1 MTRAVRPAKPHGHS
15 PRADTPLLLR
25 TKSLSGYS
33 WLVHGFSTRG
43 CGNLSFATDAS
54 IVGANVERNRQ
65 RLLAAL
71 LPAAKKRSLRFRLV
85 TLRQIHSDIVRIADG
100 PHRRASREPDGALRL
115 GGDALITARPGLLLV
130 VQTADC
136 LPILLVDPEQRVV
149 ANVHAGWRGTLARIV
164 AKTIGQMQA
173 RFGVEPRRLRAAI
186 GPGIHAC
193 CYEVGR
199 EIYERYAAQF
209 PAADSLFRRFEP
221 SPSEAHWHP
230 KITGRPL
237 KPFGQSPAPASSG
250 ASAETTRWF
259 LDLVEANRQ
268 QLRAA
273 GLSPANIALLDTC
286 TACRTDLFFSHRAEA
301 GRTGRQMALVGLLF

>member
-1 MTRAVRPAKPHGHS
+1 MKARGAASRATVLWRASRPI
-15 PRADTPLLLR
+15 LR
-25 TKSLSGYS
+25 NRLLSGYS
-33 WLVHGFSTRG
+33 WLVHGFSLRP
-43 CGNLSFATDAS
+43 CGNLSFAADAS
-54 IVGANVERNRQ
+54 IVGENVERNRR

-71 LPAAKKRSLRFRLV
+71 LPAAGKRRREFTLV
-85 TLRQIHSDIVRIADG
+85 TLRQIHSDIVRVADG
-100 PHRRASREPDGALRL
+100 QNPRAGREPDGALRL
-115 GGDALITARPGLLLV
+115 AGDALITDQPHLLLV

-136 LPILLVDPEQRVV
+136 LPIVLVDPERRVV
-149 ANVHAGWRGTLARIV
+149 AIVHAGWRGTLTRIV

-173 RFGVEPRRLRAAI
+173 RFGVEPRRLRAVI

-209 PAADSLFRRFEP
+209 PGADSLFHRFEP

-237 KPFGQSPAPASSG
+237 KPFGGTEGAAPAG
-250 ASAETTRWF
+250 ATTRWF

-268 QLRAA
+268 QLCAA
-273 GLSPANIALLDTC
+273 GVRTAHIAVVDTC

-301 GRTGRQMALVGLLF
+301 GRTGRQMALVGLLS